1 MKRQFDTIKEE
12 LRAVGDA
19 LPKPELPKSLSAEAV
34 EDLVTGVGQIK
45 PVKRIVRRAVAGA
58 LAACVAVCGIFVL
71 DAAVYAPSIKP
82 GSSGVAYVNDYS
94 KILSL
99 MRDYKRSEEIRRRLG
114 SMNGSGKAV
123 EDEKVAF
130 TYNTGNQDER
140 IQYSGNDF
148 FDANSHGSNEEKNF
162 SYSKTNT
169 RVDGIDEADSV
180 KTDGK
185 NLYVAKSSR
194 IYIIKLLDGG
204 KLEKLSELTPL
215 QSIADPTED
224 GSDSASSRGDLIH
237 FSCRAVYDGINGI
250 CIDGTRLIAEFS
262 CIRNGKQV
270 TGIALYDISEP
281 SSPVLKKTVL
291 QDGAPVSSR
300 VVGKSIVLVSQK
312 TVYLDSDINEDVI
325 PEKSESTDGTDFTT
339 TKVASGDIAIADTD
353 CPDSFLVVSKTDI
366 SSFEGATETASVL
379 GSVSEIYCNDK
390 TLFSATECYDKKTE
404 KAYTKLISFDI
415 TGEKPTFKASSSV
428 QGSCLD
434 TFSMD
439 EYGGYVRIATQG
451 SDGNRVYVLDG
462 ELKEVG
468 KIENI
473 APGEVIKAVRFS
485 GNTGYVVTFYQTDPL
500 FVLDLSEPTAPVIKG
515 ELKLPGFS
523 EYLHPVGDGL
533 LLGIGTDGT
542 ENGIN
547 SNAKLSL
554 FDVSDPSA
562 PKEADTLKI
571 KNASLETEYKAF
583 VADPESNTFLV
594 PYTCWKTSQSTD
606 GDVTSNDTELYTG
619 IVRIAV
625 ENGCIVRKNDYEING
640 DFGEIDDSI
649 YQISRIAFVGDTVYG
664 IDCYGYPCRIV
675 SFDSQSGTV
684 LERFTVTYRR

>member
-1 MKRQFDTIKEE
+1 MKRQSDTIKEE

-34 EDLVTGVGQIK
+34 EDLVTGVGQKK

-82 GSSGVAYVNDYS
+82 GNSGVAYVNDYS

-99 MRDYKRSEEIRRRLG
+99 MRDYKKSEEIRRRLG
-114 SMNGSGKAV
+114 SINDSETAV
-123 EDEKVAF
+123 DYEAAEIADG
-130 TYNTGNQDER
+130 TGNQGER
-140 IQYSGNDF
+140 INYSGNDF
-148 FDANSHGSNEEKNF
+148 FDASSNGSNEEKSF

-169 RVDGIDEADSV
+169 RVDGIDEADLV

-185 NLYVAKSSR
+185 NLYVAKNSR

-215 QSIADPTED
+215 QSVADPTED
-224 GSDSASSRGDLIH
+224 GSDSASSCGDSIH

-339 TKVASGDIAIADTD
+339 TKVASNDIAIAGTD

-390 TLFSATECYDKKTE
+390 TLFSATECYDEKTE
-404 KAYTKLISFDI
+404 KAYTKLLSFDI
-415 TGEKPTFKASSSV
+415 TGEKPTLKASSSV

-439 EYGGYVRIATQG
+439 EYGGYVRIATHG

-462 ELKEVG
+462 ELKEIG

-473 APGEVIKAVRFS
+473 APGEEIKAVRFS

-554 FDVSDPSA
+554 FDVSAPSA

-571 KNASLETEYKAF
+571 GNASLETEYKAF

-606 GDVTSNDTELYTG
+606 GDVTANDTELYTG

-625 ENGCIVRKNDYEING
+625 ENGRIVRKNNYEIKG

-649 YQISRIAFVGDTVYG
+649 YQISRIAFAGDTVYG